1 MTRLISVATT
11 CIPKLAL
18 LLLALL
24 AAGCR
29 REPAGLEDLF
39 PEAGA
44 LVGWKPAG
52 QVEVFDRETLY
63 DLVNGQAESF
73 FAFGFERAAVR
84 SYEGAAGA
92 TLRITV
98 WQLAAPADAYGLFTA
113 SRSGVPADVG
123 NEGDADP
130 GRRVIFWQDRYL
142 ADLFASPALPEAD
155 LLALAQAASARLPS
169 GGERPALTDRLPA
182 GGLVPRSEVFFH
194 QEISIQGTLWL
205 GGENLLGLSPQ
216 TDGLLARYERG
227 GAAVWLLLVLY
238 PDAEAA
244 SAGLAALEGGQVGG
258 LVAAGVQDG
267 LLGAAFGQADAATA
281 GELLSEALGGG

>member
-1 MTRLISVATT
+1 MTRSISVATAR
-11 CIPKLAL
+11 IPKLAL

-24 AAGCR
+24 AAGCS

-39 PEAGA
+39 PEADA
-44 LVGWKPAG
+44 LAGWKPTG
-52 QVEVFDRETLY
+52 QVEVFDGDNLY
-63 DLVNGQAESF
+63 DLVDGQAESF
-73 FAFGFERAAVR
+73 FAYGFEWAAVR
-84 SYEGAAGA
+84 SYEGVAGA

-98 WQLAAPADAYGLFTA
+98 WQLATPADAYGLFTA
-113 SRSGVPADVG
+113 SRSGRPADVG

-130 GRRVIFWQDRYL
+130 GRRAIFWQDRYV

-169 GGERPALTDRLPA
+169 GGERPALADRLPD

-216 TDGLLARYERG
+216 TDGLLAQYERS
-227 GAAVWLLLVLY
+227 AAVV
-238 PDAEAA
+238 
-244 SAGLAALEGGQVGG
+244 
-258 LVAAGVQDG
+258 
-267 LLGAAFGQADAATA
+267 
-281 GELLSEALGGG
+281 